1 LPNDPSLSTPAV
13 SAASPVLVTGVAGF
27 VGFHVARRLLERG
40 ETVVG
45 VDRLSPY
52 YDPALKEARLA
63 ALGGYAGFRALRF
76 DLADAAA
83 TAATFA
89 EVAPRK
95 VVHLAAQPGVRQS
108 LVDPHPYVG
117 DNVVAFLNVLEGC
130 RHAGIAHLVYASSS
144 SVYGANRKVPFCE
157 RDNVDHPVSLYAAT
171 KKSNELMAH
180 SYAHL
185 YGLPATGLRFFTVYG
200 PWGRPDMAVYIFTDA
215 IARGLPISVANGGQ
229 VWRDFTYVDD
239 VAEGVLR
246 VLDRPAAPNPLWDGL
261 APDPATSSAP
271 HRVYNIGNN
280 RPEELNRLIAIIEDA
295 LGSKAVRTD
304 MPLPP
309 GDMLETAADIADL
322 VRDTGFA
329 PATALEDGVRR
340 FVDWYRAYHGA

>member
-1 LPNDPSLSTPAV
+1 MT
-13 SAASPVLVTGVAGF
+13 SASIAAPVLVTGAAGF
-27 VGFHVARRLLERG
+27 VGYHVARRLLERG
-40 ETVVG
+40 ESVVG
-45 VDRLSPY
+45 VDNLSPY

-63 ALGGYAGFRALRF
+63 QLAGYPGFHFRRF

-83 TAATFA
+83 TAAAFR
-89 EVAPRK
+89 EVAPRR

-108 LVDPHPYVG
+108 LVDPHPYIFA
-117 DNVVAFLNVLEGC
+117 NVVAFLNVLEGC
-130 RHAGIAHLVYASSS
+130 RHGGVEHLVYASSS
-144 SVYGANRKVPFCE
+144 SVYGANRKVPFSE

-171 KKSNELMAH
+171 KKADELMAH

-185 YGLPATGLRFFTVYG
+185 YGLRATGLRFFTVYG

-215 IARGLPISVANGGQ
+215 IARGREICVANGGQ

-246 VLDRPAAPNPLWDGL
+246 VLARPAAPDPLWNGL
-261 APDPATSSAP
+261 TPDPATSSAP

-280 RPEELNRLIAIIEDA
+280 RPEELNRLIAVIEA
-295 LGSKAVRTD
+295 AVGRKATRSD

-322 VRDTGFA
+322 ARDTGFS
-329 PATALEDGVRR
+329 PATSLEDGIRR
-340 FVDWYRAYHGA
+340 FVEWYRGYHGA